1 MSTVAIQQMA
11 DRVAQLLEERLSI
24 TGRDLAAK
32 LRKAG
37 GTLPRKV
44 RDRAEFLAAAAATA
58 ANPKLLGQI
67 DMGEVAE
74 AYDICVR
81 HLVAIDPA
89 RRRRTVRAEI
99 LGSIGFGVL
108 VVLIAV
114 LAYMGWRGYL

>member
-32 LRKAG
+32 LRKSG
-37 GTLPRKV
+37 STLPRKV

-89 RRRRTVRAEI
+89 RRRRTVRAEV